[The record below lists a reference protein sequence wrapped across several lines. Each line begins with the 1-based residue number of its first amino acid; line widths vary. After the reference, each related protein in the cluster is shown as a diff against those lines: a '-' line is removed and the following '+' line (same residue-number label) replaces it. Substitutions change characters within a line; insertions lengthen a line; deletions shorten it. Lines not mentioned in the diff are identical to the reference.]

1 MADIAMLVAEEYERR
16 VKKSKQN
23 GNGSE
28 SDQEINLFS
37 AVSVFVRNRWRL
49 HHDDD
54 DGSSWIM
61 MMMKNFGEEEK
72 KKKITE
78 LFNFNR
84 VVMEPKTQISLSA
97 INGFFSA

>member
-16 VKKSKQN
+16 VKKSRQN

-61 MMMKNFGEEEK
+61 MMNEEFWGRREEE
-72 KKKITE
+72 E
-78 LFNFNR
+78 DHG
-84 VVMEPKTQISLSA
+84 A
-97 INGFFSA
+97 IQFQQGCYGA